1 VKLRLI
7 LLTLITACLTVAPA
21 VAQNDLYDNGHS
33 NGTVDAWTINFGFLV
48 SDQFTLSQD
57 ATVNGLQFTAWL
69 FPGDVLETTDF
80 FISAQ
85 ETGGTTY
92 FSGTVAFAQSG
103 CTMNQFGFNVCT
115 ETGSFTGLN
124 LNAGSYWLNMENAVV
139 ASGDP
144 VYWDENNGPSRASE
158 TSEGSI
164 PSESFTI
171 LGSNTTTTSTT
182 GTTPEPASLM
192 LFGSGI
198 LGLMGIL
205 RRKL

>member
-33 NGTVDAWTINFGFLV
+33 NGTVDALTINFGFLV

-115 ETGSFTGLN
+115 ETGSFTGFN